1 MVTGE
6 AFLFLASATTLSLK
20 VCAIHMFL
28 FCHNLQCHYYVYSN
42 KKKWFKHHYYV
53 IIYIIW
59 GHIHS
64 RYILFLINK
73 ILYIKFIYWTLRV
86 QMIAHLTRLLTQAC
100 RCSLKLRLFSELYQY
115 GLEMSFFT
123 TVHKINQ
130 QVTRLFFIY
139 KEKN

>member
-1 MVTGE
+1 
-6 AFLFLASATTLSLK
+6 
-20 VCAIHMFL
+20 
-28 FCHNLQCHYYVYSN
+28 
-42 KKKWFKHHYYV
+42 
-53 IIYIIW
+53 
-59 GHIHS
+59 
-64 RYILFLINK
+64 
-73 ILYIKFIYWTLRV
+73 
-86 QMIAHLTRLLTQAC
+86 MIAHLTRLLTQAC